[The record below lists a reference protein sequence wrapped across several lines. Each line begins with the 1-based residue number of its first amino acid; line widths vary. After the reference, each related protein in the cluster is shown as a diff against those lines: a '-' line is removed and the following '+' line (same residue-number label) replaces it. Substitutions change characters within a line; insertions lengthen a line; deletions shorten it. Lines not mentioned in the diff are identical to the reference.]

1 MSEDSRSKWWMSWRW
16 PGWLFRL
23 ALVLFVVVT
32 PFAIRGWFLWHVPDV
47 AEPFEVDG
55 FYPADL
61 PPSQN
66 AFTYYKESQRRL
78 WSVRD
83 NWVKTHGWQ
92 AIPGDWTFPRVFVE
106 GLSVLSETENEWLAD
121 QRPTLDE
128 WRRGTELPL
137 AQAFTFA
144 EMSAPPVLLP
154 VHNDRGRFIALARIE
169 ALRCEADGDLEGA
182 WGWCRAC
189 VRFSRHLNSHGGVVQ
204 RLIGSHAHM
213 LATDGVVRWAEHP
226 NVTATQLREALAEI
240 RAEYAKNTPLSEA
253 MKVEYLFSRQTFA
266 TSKWTEKHAG
276 VFYTRPA
283 WEERVAVL
291 RRPALWLVGEPDV
304 YLRLR
309 RQILLNQL
317 NEIDKPLAQRPKL
330 VSSAAFLF
338 DPDPLVPM
346 KTGQL
351 DPAGIERGLRHSVL
365 RQIVGTFVTTKSLD
379 DGVWQE
385 RARQAG
391 LEALLAVQAF
401 RREKGEFPESLD
413 QLVPE
418 YLEGVQLDPFD
429 PTGGPLHYR
438 RDTATN
444 AVVWSVGKDGNDDG
458 GTVDDKTNASA
469 DVGFVLKSGN

>member
-1 MSEDSRSKWWMSWRW
+1 MPWQW
-16 PGWLFRL
+16 PRRYWAFALL
-23 ALVLFVVVT
+23 WLVLISPIVMR
-32 PFAIRGWFLWHVPDV
+32 AWFLSYVSDV
-47 AEPFEVDG
+47 AEPFEVKG

-61 PPSQN
+61 PPAQN
-66 AFTYYKESQRRL
+66 AFTHYNEAQRRL
-78 WSVRD
+78 WSVRED
-83 NWVKTHGWQ
+83 WFKKRGPQ
-92 AIPGDWTFPRVFVE
+92 ATPSDWKFPRVFVE
-106 GLSVLSETENEWLAD
+106 GLSVLSESEHEWLAD
-121 QRPTLDE
+121 QRATLDE
-128 WRRGTELPL
+128 WHRGTELPL

-144 EMSAPPVLLP
+144 EMNGATLLP
-154 VHNDRGRFIALARIE
+154 VHNDRGSFIALARIE

-204 RLIGSHAHM
+204 RLVGSHAHM
-213 LATDGVVRWAEHP
+213 LTTDGVVRWAEHP

-240 RAEYAKNTPLSEA
+240 RAEYAKNAPLSEV

-276 VFYTRPA
+276 VFYSRPA

-317 NEIDKPLAQRPKL
+317 NEIDKPLAQRPKP

-351 DPAGIERGLRHSVL
+351 NPAGIERGLQHSAL
-365 RQIVGTFVTTKSLD
+365 RQIVGTFITTKGLD

-385 RARQAG
+385 RARQAA

-418 YLEGVQLDPFD
+418 YLGAVQLDPFD
-429 PTGGPLHYR
+429 PNGGRLHYR

-469 DVGFVLKSGN
+469 DVGFTLKVSEPK